1 MRKLPNL
8 SSLQCL
14 NMSNCTIESIL
25 EEDGD
30 KAPLTKLI
38 VSGATFMDDT
48 ETLVYIET
56 SFLSY
61 LDISNSSL
69 HRFSF
74 LPCLKVL
81 EHLDLSSS
89 MMGDD
94 LVEEIT
100 CIGATLRY
108 LNLSKTRVG
117 SAGVGIL
124 AGHVPNLE
132 ILLLSHTSIDDF
144 AISYISMMPSL
155 KDIDLSSTHIKG
167 MEFIMEMLKALVFIS
182 VVMRGRKGPKSSS
195 N

>member
-8 SSLQCL
+8 SSLECL

-108 LNLSKTRVG
+108 LNLSNTRVG